1 MVFVFEGQMIPLR
14 SVVIGILLGW
24 LCTINICAQVPTLHL
39 TDKVAEILLWNH
51 PSLEYLTDAS
61 QKLTIK
67 QLRKDSSLVFKRAA
81 GSSPNLGFKEEDVWL
96 RFKVQK
102 TTQKHVE
109 WVVANDYPMIEELEM
124 FLFDEHT
131 GAFSHQT
138 LKEAI
143 PGYQRNINVHQCA
156 IPLELSPFTPYS
168 VYIKLRTGDAKKIQF
183 RVVETHRFYQTYLD
197 ELWFWSGHIGFAI
210 CMIIV
215 QLVFLLVTKERNFL
229 LYLLFLMGYLLVAIV
244 GGYGIIDQLLWPNHV
259 WLKGYSIVIAV
270 VISNVLGVLFYAHAL
285 HLKTLAPTLYSLLRI
300 DAVASIIFSFW
311 IFFFE
316 GIISPNVYSCGVI
329 IIFFCLVSI
338 SCISSYRKGNRSAIY
353 YLFGTLSYFIG
364 VIVVLLWTVTW
375 LSPNLV
381 VINAMHIGSMFE
393 MVFFMW
399 ALADDYRRTREEREH
414 THKELIHTLQTQNE
428 EISNALIKGQTIERK
443 RVAADLH
450 DSLGGTLSAIRW
462 TLASINLES
471 LNEQEK
477 QVYETL
483 VEMTNEAQQR
493 VRFLSH
499 NLIPENLQIEGLA
512 VSLEKLAEKLNR
524 NNRIGFKTEISLDKK
539 YDKQVEFELYSISL
553 ELINNIIK
561 HSNAKEAIIRLY
573 EQDEYLHLEIE
584 DDGIGM
590 QEYNHQGK
598 GLGNIQERISS
609 LKGTWQI
616 ESNGKGTWASAQVP
630 IS

>member
-1 MVFVFEGQMIPLR
+1 MIPLR
-14 SVVIGILLGW
+14 LVFIGILVGW
-24 LCTINICAQVPTLHL
+24 MCAMTVRAQVPVLYL
-39 TDKVAEILLWNH
+39 TDRMVDTELWKH
-51 PSLEYLTDAS
+51 PALEYLADTS
-61 QKLTIK
+61 QKLTVQ
-67 QLRKDSSLVFKRAA
+67 QLRKDSVFFFKKPLGISAD
-81 GSSPNLGFKEEDVWL
+81 LGFKDQDIWL
-96 RFKVQK
+96 RFKVKKQTDK
-102 TTQKHVE
+102 QVH
-109 WVVANDYPMIEELEM
+109 WVISNDYPMVEELEV
-124 FLFDEHT
+124 FVFNEQT
-131 GAFSHQT
+131 GEVKRQT

-156 IPLELSPFTPYS
+156 VPLALAPHVLYT

-183 RVVETHRFYQTYLD
+183 RIAETHHYYETYLD
-197 ELWFWSGHIGFAI
+197 ELWFWSGHLGFVI
-210 CMIIV
+210 CMIVV

-244 GGYGIIDQLLWPNHV
+244 GGYGIIDQLLWPNNV
-259 WLKGYSIVIAV
+259 WMKGYSIVIAV
-270 VISNVLGVLFYAHAL
+270 VISNFLGVLFYADAL
-285 HLKTLAPTLYSLLRI
+285 HLRVLAPTLYTLMRI
-300 DAVASIIFSFW
+300 DAIASVVLSFW

-316 GIISPNVYSCGVI
+316 GLISPNVYSCAI
-329 IIFFCLVSI
+329 IIAFFCLVSI
-338 SCISSYRKGNRSAIY
+338 SCIVSYRRGNPSAIY

-364 VIVVLLWTVTW
+364 VMVVLLWTLAYLT
-375 LSPNLV
+375 PNLF

-399 ALADDYRRTREEREH
+399 ALADDYRRTREEREQSQ
-414 THKELIHTLQTQNE
+414 KELIHTLQTQNE
-428 EISNALIKGQTIERK
+428 EISKAQIKGQTLERK

-462 TLASINLES
+462 TLSSINSES
-471 LNEQEK
+471 LTEQEK
-477 QVYETL
+477 HVYESL

-499 NLIPENLQIEGLA
+499 NLVPENLEADGLA
-512 VSLEKLAEKLNR
+512 ISVEKLTEKLNR
-524 NNRIGFKTEISLDKK
+524 NNRTRFKTEINLDKK

-561 HSNAKEAIIRLY
+561 HSRAKEAVVRLY
-573 EQDEYLHLEIE
+573 EQDNHLHLDIE
-584 DDGIGM
+584 DDGVGM
-590 QEYNHQGK
+590 QDYNHQGK

-616 ESNGKGTWASAQVP
+616 ESNGKGTHASAQVP

>member
-1 MVFVFEGQMIPLR
+1 MIPLR
-14 SVVIGILLGW
+14 LVVVGILLGW
-24 LCTINICAQVPTLHL
+24 MCTITVRAQVPVLYL
-39 TDKVAEILLWNH
+39 TDKMVDTELWKH
-51 PSLEYLTDAS
+51 PALEYLADTS
-61 QKLTIK
+61 QKLTVQ
-67 QLRKDSSLVFKRAA
+67 QLRKDSSFFFKRPLGISAD
-81 GSSPNLGFKEEDVWL
+81 LGFNDQDVWL
-96 RFKVQK
+96 RFKVKKQ
-102 TTQKHVE
+102 TDRQIH
-109 WVVANDYPMIEELEM
+109 WVISNDYPMVEELDVFVFNEQ
-124 FLFDEHT
+124 T
-131 GAFSHQT
+131 GEVNHQT

-156 IPLELSPFTPYS
+156 IPLELVPHVLYS

-183 RVVETHRFYQTYLD
+183 RVAETYYFYETYLD
-197 ELWFWSGHIGFAI
+197 ELWFWSGHLGFVI
-210 CMIIV
+210 CMIVV

-259 WLKGYSIVIAV
+259 WMKGYSIVIAV
-270 VISNVLGVLFYAHAL
+270 VISNFLGVLFYAHAL
-285 HLKTLAPTLYSLLRI
+285 HLRVLAPTLYKLMRI
-300 DAVASIIFSFW
+300 DAIASVVLSVW

-316 GIISPNVYSCGVI
+316 GLISPNVYSCAI
-329 IIFFCLVSI
+329 IIVFFCLVSI
-338 SCISSYRKGNRSAIY
+338 SCIVSYRRGNPSAIY

-364 VIVVLLWTVTW
+364 VIVVLMWTLAYLT
-375 LSPNLV
+375 PNLF

-399 ALADDYRRTREEREH
+399 ALADDYRRTREEREQSQ
-414 THKELIHTLQTQNE
+414 KELIHTLRTQNE
-428 EISNALIKGQTIERK
+428 EISKAQIKGQTLERK

-462 TLASINLES
+462 TLSSINSES
-471 LNEQEK
+471 LTEQEK
-477 QVYETL
+477 QVYESL

-499 NLIPENLQIEGLA
+499 NLVPENLEADGLA
-512 VSLEKLAEKLNR
+512 ISVEKLTEKLNR
-524 NNRIGFKTEISLDKK
+524 NNRTRFKTEINLDKK

-561 HSNAKEAIIRLY
+561 HSRAKEAVVRLY
-573 EQDEYLHLEIE
+573 EQDNHLHLDIE
-584 DDGIGM
+584 DDGVGM
-590 QEYNHQGK
+590 QDYNHQGK

-609 LKGTWQI
+609 LRGTWQI
-616 ESNGKGTWASAQVP
+616 ESNGKGTHASAQVP